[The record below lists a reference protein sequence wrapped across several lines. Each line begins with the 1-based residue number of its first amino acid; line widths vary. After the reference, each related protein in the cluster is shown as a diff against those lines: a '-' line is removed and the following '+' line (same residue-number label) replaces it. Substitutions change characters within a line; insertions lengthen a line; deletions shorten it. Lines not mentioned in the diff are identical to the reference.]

1 MNPTQIDFVIPWVDG
16 SDPLWQRRRAA
27 VSGDNLADDRPQR
40 YRDWGLLPYWFRAVE
55 KYAPWVRK
63 IHFICDQAPPQ
74 WLNTEHP
81 KLHIVKHTDY
91 IPAQYLPT
99 FQANP
104 IELNL
109 HRIEGLSEQFVYFN
123 DDMYLLRPMAPEAF
137 FKKGL
142 PVDNAVMNP
151 VSTADLLAGNGDN
164 KIFYIAY
171 NDVQYLNRRYSLRDC
186 IRRHPGKWFAPVY
199 GKYLLRNLT
208 VLSWPRFLGFR
219 LEHLPQPFLKKT
231 FEKAWQTDYDILDAT
246 SRHPLRH
253 DHDVNQWLLRMFQ
266 LAEGDFCPG
275 VPKAAAFF
283 NLSEDNTAIVNIIT
297 GQTQPMI
304 CINDASV
311 PEASLDA
318 VRREL
323 LDAFDRI
330 LPQKSAF
337 EK

>member
-16 SDPLWQRRRAA
+16 SDPDWQRRKAA
-27 VSGDNLADDRPQR
+27 VTGEALTDDRPQR
-40 YRDWGLLPYWFRAVE
+40 YREWGLLPYWFRAVE
-55 KYAPWVRK
+55 AYAPWVRK
-63 IHFICDQAPPQ
+63 IHFICDQDPPR
-74 WLNTEHP
+74 WLNTAHP

-91 IPAQYLPT
+91 IPEAYLPT

-151 VSTADLLAGNGDN
+151 VSTADLLEANGDN
-164 KIFYIAY
+164 RIFYIAY
-171 NDVQYLNRRYSLRDC
+171 NDIQYLNRRYSLREC
-186 IRRHPGKWFAPVY
+186 IRRNPGKWFAPVY

-208 VLSWPRFLGFR
+208 VLPWPRFLGFR
-219 LEHLPQPFLKKT
+219 VEHLPQPFLKKT
-231 FEKAWQTDYDILDAT
+231 FEKAWETDFDILDAT

-266 LAEGDFCPG
+266 LAEGNFYPG
-275 VPKAAAFF
+275 KPKKKAFF
-283 NLSEDNTAIVNIIT
+283 NLSEDNTAIVKMIT
-297 GQTQPMI
+297 GQTVDML

-311 PEASLDA
+311 PEASLEA
-318 VRREL
+318 VQKEL
-323 LDAFDRI
+323 LEAFHRI
-330 LPQKSAF
+330 LPQKSTF